1 MASRKPVQ
9 KKKDKRAT
17 VVFFTAVAV
26 LLLALVLLAGLRGL
40 PPGGRQGADRRPHPF
55 ANGERRAHADAVR
68 APHGH
73 HPRRRRCDDAR

>member
-26 LLLALVLLAGLRGL
+26 LLLALVLLLIFVVFRPAGDKAQTAVLSPSPTASAAPTRMAPTMRGSL
-40 PPGGRQGADRRPHPF
+40 T
-55 ANGERRAHADAVR
+55 
-68 APHGH
+68 
-73 HPRRRRCDDAR
+73 CTTTL

>member
-1 MASRKPVQ
+1 MASRKPAQ

-26 LLLALVLLAGLRGL
+26 LLLALVLLLVFAVFR
-40 PPGGRQGADRRPHPF
+40 PAGRQGADRRPHPF

-73 HPRRRRCDDAR
+73 HPRRGRCDDAR

>member
-26 LLLALVLLAGLRGL
+26 LLLALVLLLVFAVFRPAGDKALTAAL
-40 PPGGRQGADRRPHPF
+40 TPF
-55 ANGERRAHADAVR
+55 ANGERRAHADAVC

-73 HPRRRRCDDAR
+73 HPRRGRCDDAR

>member
-26 LLLALVLLAGLRGL
+26 LLLALVLLLVFAVFRPAGDKARTAALRPS
-40 PPGGRQGADRRPHPF
+40 PPAGAAPTPTPF
-55 ANGERRAHADAVR
+55 ES
-68 APHGH
+68 
-73 HPRRRRCDDAR
+73 